1 MAQRAALSPR
11 ETRLIEYLH
20 STQDVFYRYGDWP
33 RYLQEMILLP
43 HKNNRQRYT
52 LFFFLVGNGMEPVLA
67 GQWALIIDVRPVA
80 GRPVMVLGQYDDEA
94 QRQMAQMKREV
105 REEKFFKGQKAMM
118 DMTLGR
124 VVMM

>member
-1 MAQRAALSPR
+1 
-11 ETRLIEYLH
+11 
-20 STQDVFYRYGDWP
+20 
-33 RYLQEMILLP
+33 MILLP

-67 GQWALIIDVRPVA
+67 SQWALLIDVRPVA

-94 QRQMAQMKREV
+94 QRQMAQMRREV
-105 REEKFFKGQKAMM
+105 REEKFFKGAKAMM

-124 VVMM
+124 VVNM

>member
-1 MAQRAALSPR
+1 MARRGPLTPR

-20 STQDVFYRYGDWP
+20 STQDVFFRYGDWP
-33 RYLQEMILLP
+33 RYLQEMILTP

-52 LFFFLVGNGMEPVLA
+52 LFFFLVGNGLDPILA
-67 GQWALIIDVRPVA
+67 SRWTFIIDVRTAA
-80 GRPVMVLGQYDDEA
+80 GRPHMILGQYDDEA
-94 QRQMAQMKREV
+94 QRQMEQMRREV
-105 REEKFFKGQKAMM
+105 RNETFFKGAKAMM